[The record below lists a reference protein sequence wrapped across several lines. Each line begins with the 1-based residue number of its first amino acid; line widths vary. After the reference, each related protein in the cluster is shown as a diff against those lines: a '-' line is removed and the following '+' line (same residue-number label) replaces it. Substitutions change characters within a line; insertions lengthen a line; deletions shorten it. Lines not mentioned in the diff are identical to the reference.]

1 MPGFTGFVAILFSFN
16 CQRRDYTDF
25 CLKVLTNIKKNP
37 VCNCASC
44 FFQKMFYTKCTVR
57 RRFLKENMFRQFSP
71 PVFRFSA
78 YFPHFCNIP
87 GRLTV
92 ESRKNLYRAY

>member
-16 CQRRDYTDF
+16 CQRREFTIKDKKKIEM
-25 CLKVLTNIKKNP
+25 LLTVQP
-37 VCNCASC
+37 
-44 FFQKMFYTKCTVR
+44 TPTPT
-57 RRFLKENMFRQFSP
+57 L
-71 PVFRFSA
+71 
-78 YFPHFCNIP
+78 

>member
-16 CQRRDYTDF
+16 CQRRDFTTAN
-25 CLKVLTNIKKNP
+25 LT
-37 VCNCASC
+37 A
-44 FFQKMFYTKCTVR
+44 FF
-57 RRFLKENMFRQFSP
+57 LFRQYP
-71 PVFRFSA
+71 PHRPA
-78 YFPHFCNIP
+78 QH

>member
-16 CQRRDYTDF
+16 CQRRDYNASSDEIQEI
-25 CLKVLTNIKKNP
+25 L
-37 VCNCASC
+37 CA
-44 FFQKMFYTKCTVR
+44 FFVYSLLFNHASR
-57 RRFLKENMFRQFSP
+57 IPAANAALP
-71 PVFRFSA
+71 
-78 YFPHFCNIP
+78 P

>member
-16 CQRRDYTDF
+16 CQRRDYIF
-25 CLKVLTNIKKNP
+25 CCILCQSVEGKVFKK
-37 VCNCASC
+37 CNS
-44 FFQKMFYTKCTVR
+44 
-57 RRFLKENMFRQFSP
+57 
-71 PVFRFSA
+71 SA
-78 YFPHFCNIP
+78 RAYAAPR